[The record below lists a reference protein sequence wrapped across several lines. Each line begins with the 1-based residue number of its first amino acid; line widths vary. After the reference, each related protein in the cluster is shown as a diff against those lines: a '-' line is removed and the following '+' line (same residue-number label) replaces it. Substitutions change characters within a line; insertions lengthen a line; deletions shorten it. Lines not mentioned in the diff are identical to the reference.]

1 MIKPNPE
8 KPNYNIYDVLNEDI
22 DINDGNDIENEE
34 IELINSFSNSFLE
47 KKTKYRIDNIRS
59 KIMNHFS
66 NFIINFLNDYAKRL
80 FNYEKVVFVKTNY
93 NARKNVD
100 IKSISE
106 FMNLSIEEFC
116 SLDISSK
123 IKKYPLNHNLKAF
136 NIVKNSLD
144 YNFINQKISKFYQNF
159 YLNQKNILKNYNL
172 REKTRNFSFLLKQYD
187 SKQKY
192 KEKLYDTGMNLVTEF
207 IHKKRKN
214 KQIEDKILD
223 SEIENFTLKRLP
235 SFNLE
240 NNDPIFYD
248 DNYDLN
254 LTNLNF
260 LNIYNFF

>member
-1 MIKPNPE
+1 MSNSSIEEQFNI
-8 KPNYNIYDVLNEDI
+8 YNILEDSNENNKKI
-22 DINDGNDIENEE
+22 IEKEENESSS
-34 IELINSFSNSFLE
+34 LFSNSYL
-47 KKTKYRIDNIRS
+47 KKNKIYRKDNIRS
-59 KIMNHFS
+59 KIINNFS
-66 NFIINFLNDYAKRL
+66 NFLINFLNDYVVNVFK
-80 FNYEKVVFVKTNY
+80 YQKVVFFKPNY
-93 NARKNVD
+93 LKRKNVD
-100 IKSISE
+100 IKY
-106 FMNLSIEEFC
+106 
-116 SLDISSK
+116 ISSK

-240 NNDPIFYD
+240 NNDTIFYD

>member
-1 MIKPNPE
+1 MSNSSIEEQFNI
-8 KPNYNIYDVLNEDI
+8 YNILEDSNENNKKI
-22 DINDGNDIENEE
+22 IEKEENESSS
-34 IELINSFSNSFLE
+34 LFSNSYL
-47 KKTKYRIDNIRS
+47 KKNKIYRKDNIRS
-59 KIMNHFS
+59 KIINNFS
-66 NFIINFLNDYAKRL
+66 NFLINFLNDYVVNVFK
-80 FNYEKVVFVKTNY
+80 YQKVVFFKPNY
-93 NARKNVD
+93 LKRKNVD

-214 KQIEDKILD
+214 KPNEDKILD
-223 SEIENFTLKRLP
+223 SEIEKFTLKRLP

-240 NNDPIFYD
+240 NNDNNFYD